1 MDNSGLLYMLKED
14 KFGEIKLMYSLFR
27 RCTPA
32 LAELKL
38 ELKNYIISEG
48 LKFVSNDTLSNED
61 LVKYIIEFRDKM
73 IDLHQ
78 KSLARDSTIE
88 LTIMYGFENFI
99 NKNEKTA
106 KSLVMYLDE

>member
-14 KFGEIKLMYSLFR
+14 KLGEIKLMYSLFR

-48 LKFVSNDTLSNED
+48 LKFVTNDSMSNED

-78 KSLARDSTIE
+78 KSLAKDSTIE